1 MLFRSFVVWLGIA
14 AAEVVHGTI
23 RSVWLAPVIGD
34 LPSRQWGVLSGSL
47 IILLIA
53 YATSRWIGARGTG
66 GLLAVGMV
74 WVVLMAGFEAAVGRS
89 LGLSWERIVSDYLPW
104 RGGFMLFGMAV
115 LALAP
120 LLAATARERARGD
133 PQR

>member
-1 MLFRSFVVWLGIA
+1 LLFRSFVVWLGIA